1 VLSLVWVLG
10 VLGAGFGE
18 RVCCGV
24 YVSFHD
30 SFGRKKNVFFSCQF
44 RGNVDSG

>member
-30 SFGRKKNVFFSCQF
+30 SFGREKMFFLLSIS
-44 RGNVDSG
+44 GNVDSQ